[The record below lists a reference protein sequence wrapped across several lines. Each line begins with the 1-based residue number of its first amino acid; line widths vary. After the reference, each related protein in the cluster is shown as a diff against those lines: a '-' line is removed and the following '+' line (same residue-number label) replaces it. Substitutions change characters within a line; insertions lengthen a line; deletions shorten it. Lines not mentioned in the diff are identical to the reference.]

1 MMILLLIV
9 LVMVV
14 EVYSSN
20 FINPADGN
28 VKNLTVEKILLDWR
42 DTSTLNKNTI
52 QTKSCIL
59 ITPEWML

>member
-28 VKNLTVEKILLDWR
+28 VKNLTVEKILLDRR
-42 DTSTLNKNTI
+42 DTSTLN
-52 QTKSCIL
+52 
-59 ITPEWML
+59 